1 MNLYLKTAKSTIIIC
16 CLFILQTTAFAQ
28 SNIRITIK
36 KAEITLQNAL
46 VEVERQSKL
55 SVAYNQSQLS
65 GQRQLSLN
73 IVNQP
78 LESALKTILK
88 GTGFSYK
95 LTDKYIMIVPEK
107 KETNSQASKT
117 VKGKIVDENG
127 EPLIGVNV
135 AVDGTTTGTITD
147 FDGNFSMSA
156 FANSTLKVSYIGYA
170 TQLVAVSDKEFY
182 SITMRPDNE
191 VLDEVV
197 VTALGIKRETKSL
210 TYNVQEMK
218 AADLTTVKDAS
229 FMNSLAGKIAGVTIN
244 QSASGIGGSTRVVM
258 RGLKSITNDNNAL
271 YVIDGIP
278 MSSMRSNQEKS
289 FYENADGGDSD
300 GISSINPDDIESMSV
315 LTGAAAAALYG
326 SQGANG
332 VVLIT
337 TKKGEEGKLR
347 INYSNDTQF
356 MSPLVMPE
364 FQTTYGSVEGEFASW
379 GAKKN
384 ATWEPKDFFQTG
396 FTETN
401 SIGLSAGNDCNQ
413 TYFSAASTN
422 ARGIIPNNTYNRYN
436 FTLRN
441 TTELIKDKL
450 TLDMSASYVI
460 TNDNNMMSQGQYH
473 NPLVALYLMPRGD
486 DLNKYKVY
494 ERYNSEKYYDVQYWP
509 YGNQGMAIENPYWI
523 VNRENMSNHKS
534 RYMFS
539 ANLNY
544 KVFEWMNVV
553 GRMRIDNS
561 NDTYE
566 RKISASSDQLFA
578 SEYGNYMNMK
588 SGYKNTYGDVMAQI
602 NKRWENWGITA
613 NVGASF
619 NHQMYEMTDYEGH
632 LATVPNFFSFNN
644 ISKNGANTKAEQAG
658 YTDNNQAVF
667 ATFQLGYKSWAYLD
681 LTARNDWFST
691 LANTDNEKSGF
702 FYPSVGIS
710 AVVSEI
716 VDLSK
721 VYISF
726 LKVRA
731 SYSEV
736 GNPPMRQITVPTY
749 AVKDGVVN
757 TSSRLLNPD
766 LKPERTKSVEV
777 GMNLRMFQ
785 NLLNIDFT
793 YYNSNTFNQFINYT
807 MPPSTGYSNYMLNGG
822 KVNNWGI
829 EARLG
834 VNTNLGPVKWNSN
847 LTFTMNRNKVIY
859 LLPGGATNPIT
870 GEPISITEIEPFNPQ
885 GSYKMIVKEGGTL
898 SDIYV
903 TGLKRDYQGNV
914 KVNPQTGSVE
924 TDPNTWIK
932 AGSTAPRFN
941 WGWNNSFSWKGIN
954 LSFLID
960 ARIGGVG
967 VSATQAKMDYYGTS
981 KKSAIVRED
990 GGVPVGGGRLTAEDY
1005 YKVAGSGM
1013 TGALANY
1020 VYSMT
1025 NVRLREATLGY
1036 TFPTKWFGNQIQ
1048 NLTVSLIGKNLFMFH
1063 NKAPFDPEL
1072 SASTGTYYQGFDYF
1086 MQPSVRSIGFSVKFQ
1101 Y

>member
-401 SIGLSAGNDCNQ
+401 SIGLSAGNDRNQ

-553 GRMRIDNS
+553 GRMRVDNS

-566 RKISASSDQLFA
+566 RKIAASSDQLFA

-834 VNTNLGPVKWNSN
+834 INTNLGPVKWNSN

>member
-16 CLFILQTTAFAQ
+16 CLFILQTTALAQ

-46 VEVERQSKL
+46 IEVERQSKL

-65 GQRQLSLN
+65 GKRQLSLN

-95 LTDKYIMIVPEK
+95 LTDKYIMIVPET
-107 KETNSQASKT
+107 KEMNSQTSKT

-170 TQLVAVSDKEFY
+170 TQLVTVSEKDFY

-356 MSPLVMPE
+356 MNPLVMPE
-364 FQTTYGSVEGEFASW
+364 FQTTYGSAEGEFASW

-384 ATWEPKDFFQTG
+384 ATWESKDFFQTG

-401 SIGLSAGNDCNQ
+401 SIGLSAGNDRNQ

-422 ARGIIPNNTYNRYN
+422 TRGIIPNNTYNRYN

-441 TTELIKDKL
+441 TTELVKDKL

-473 NPLVALYLMPRGD
+473 NPLVALYLMSRGD

-494 ERYNSEKYYDVQYWP
+494 ERYDSEKYYDVQYWP

-561 NDTYE
+561 NDIYE

-632 LATVPNFFSFNN
+632 LATVPNFFSFTN

-710 AVVSEI
+710 TVVSEI

-777 GMNLRMFQ
+777 GMNLKMFQ

-834 VNTNLGPVKWNSN
+834 INTNLGPVKWNSN

-981 KKSAIVRED
+981 KKTAIARD
-990 GGVPVGGGRLTAEDY
+990 NGGVPVGGGRLNAEDY

-1036 TFPTKWFGNQIQ
+1036 IFPTKWFGNQIQ

>member
-36 KAEITLQNAL
+36 KTEITLQNAL

-95 LTDKYIMIVPEK
+95 LTDKYIMVVPEK

-401 SIGLSAGNDCNQ
+401 SIGLSAGNDRNQ

-494 ERYNSEKYYDVQYWP
+494 ERYDSEKYYDVQYWP

-578 SEYGNYMNMK
+578 SE
-588 SGYKNTYGDVMAQI
+588 
-602 NKRWENWGITA
+602 
-613 NVGASF
+613 
-619 NHQMYEMTDYEGH
+619 
-632 LATVPNFFSFNN
+632 
-644 ISKNGANTKAEQAG
+644 
-658 YTDNNQAVF
+658 
-667 ATFQLGYKSWAYLD
+667 
-681 LTARNDWFST
+681 
-691 LANTDNEKSGF
+691 
-702 FYPSVGIS
+702 
-710 AVVSEI
+710 
-716 VDLSK
+716 
-721 VYISF
+721 
-726 LKVRA
+726 
-731 SYSEV
+731 
-736 GNPPMRQITVPTY
+736 
-749 AVKDGVVN
+749 
-757 TSSRLLNPD
+757 
-766 LKPERTKSVEV
+766 
-777 GMNLRMFQ
+777 
-785 NLLNIDFT
+785 
-793 YYNSNTFNQFINYT
+793 
-807 MPPSTGYSNYMLNGG
+807 
-822 KVNNWGI
+822 
-829 EARLG
+829 
-834 VNTNLGPVKWNSN
+834 
-847 LTFTMNRNKVIY
+847 
-859 LLPGGATNPIT
+859 
-870 GEPISITEIEPFNPQ
+870 
-885 GSYKMIVKEGGTL
+885 
-898 SDIYV
+898 
-903 TGLKRDYQGNV
+903 
-914 KVNPQTGSVE
+914 
-924 TDPNTWIK
+924 
-932 AGSTAPRFN
+932 
-941 WGWNNSFSWKGIN
+941 
-954 LSFLID
+954 
-960 ARIGGVG
+960 
-967 VSATQAKMDYYGTS
+967 
-981 KKSAIVRED
+981 
-990 GGVPVGGGRLTAEDY
+990 
-1005 YKVAGSGM
+1005 
-1013 TGALANY
+1013 
-1020 VYSMT
+1020 
-1025 NVRLREATLGY
+1025 
-1036 TFPTKWFGNQIQ
+1036 
-1048 NLTVSLIGKNLFMFH
+1048 
-1063 NKAPFDPEL
+1063 
-1072 SASTGTYYQGFDYF
+1072 
-1086 MQPSVRSIGFSVKFQ
+1086 
-1101 Y
+1101 

>member
-1 MNLYLKTAKSTIIIC
+1 MNLYLKTAKCTIIIC
-16 CLFILQTTAFAQ
+16 CLFLLQTAVFAQ

-36 KAEITLQNAL
+36 KTEITLQNAL
-46 VEVERQSKL
+46 IEVEKQSKL

-65 GQRQLSLN
+65 NKRQLSLD

-107 KETNSQASKT
+107 KETNSQTAKV

-135 AVDGTTTGTITD
+135 AIDGTTTGTITD

-170 TQLVAVSDKEFY
+170 TQLIAIANKDFY

-278 MSSMRSNQEKS
+278 MASMRSNQDKS

-326 SQGANG
+326 SSGANG

-347 INYSNDTQF
+347 VSYSNDTQF
-356 MSPLVMPE
+356 MTPFVMPE
-364 FQTTYGSVEGEFASW
+364 FQNTYGSAEGEFSSW
-379 GAKKN
+379 GAAK
-384 ATWEPKDFFQTG
+384 ATSWEPKDFFQTG

-401 SIGLSAGNDCNQ
+401 SLALSAGNNRNQ

-441 TTELIKDKL
+441 TTELIEDKL
-450 TLDMSASYVI
+450 TLDMSASYII

-473 NPLVALYLMPRGD
+473 NPLVPLYLFPRGD
-486 DLNKYKVY
+486 DMNKYKVY

-509 YGNQGMAIENPYWI
+509 YGNQGMAMQNPYWI
-523 VNRENMSNHKS
+523 VNRENMGNHKS

-544 KVFEWMNVV
+544 KVLDWLNIV
-553 GRMRIDNS
+553 GRMRVDNS
-561 NDTYE
+561 FDTYE

-578 SEYGNYMNMK
+578 SEYGNYLNMK
-588 SGYKNTYGDVMAQI
+588 TSYKNTYGDNLAQI
-602 NKRWENWGITA
+602 NKRGKKWNITA
-613 NVGASF
+613 NVGGSF
-619 NHQMYEMTDYEGH
+619 NHMIQELTGYEGH
-632 LATVPNFFSFNN
+632 LSSVPNLFTFGN
-644 ISKNGANTKAEQAG
+644 IIQSSSNTKATQNG
-658 YTDNNQAVF
+658 YIDDNQAVF
-667 ATFQLGYKSWAYLD
+667 ATFQLGYNSMAYLD
-681 LTARNDWFST
+681 ITGRNDWYSS
-691 LANTDNEKSGF
+691 LANTKSEKTGF
-702 FYPSVGIS
+702 FYPSIGLS

-716 VDLSK
+716 FDLSK
-721 VYISF
+721 ARISF
-726 LKVRA
+726 LKMRV

-736 GNPPMRQITVPTY
+736 GNPPMRHITMPTY
-749 AVKDGVVN
+749 SIEGGKVS
-757 TSSRLLNPD
+757 TSARLLNPD
-766 LKPERTKSVEV
+766 LKPERTKSFEV
-777 GMNLRMFQ
+777 GMNMRMFG
-785 NLLNIDFT
+785 NLLNFDLT
-793 YYNSNTFNQFINYT
+793 YYNSNTFNQFFNYT
-807 MPPSTGYSNYMLNGG
+807 MPPSSGYSYYTLNGG

-834 VNTNLGPVKWNSN
+834 INADLGPVKWNSN
-847 LTFTMNRNKVIY
+847 LTFTMNRNTVDY
-859 LLPGGATNPIT
+859 LLPDGATNPLT
-870 GEPISITEIEPFNPQ
+870 GEPIYITEIEPFNPQ

-898 SDIYV
+898 GDIYV
-903 TGLKRDYQGNV
+903 TGLKTDHKGNI
-914 KVNPQTGSVE
+914 KVNATTGAIE
-924 TDPNTWIK
+924 ADPNTWMK

-941 WGWNNSFSWKGIN
+941 WGWNNSFSWKG
-954 LSFLID
+954 LYLGFLID

-981 KKSAIVRED
+981 KASAIARD
-990 GGVPVGGGRLTAEDY
+990 NGGVNINNGRLLAQDY
-1005 YKVAGSGM
+1005 YNVVGNGM
-1013 TGALANY
+1013 TGVLANY

-1036 TFPTKWFGNQIQ
+1036 TLPTKWFNNQIQ

>member
-16 CLFILQTTAFAQ
+16 YLFILQTAVFAQ

-36 KAEITLQNAL
+36 NAEITLQNAL
-46 VEVERQSKL
+46 IEVEKQSKL

-65 GQRQLSLN
+65 DKRQLSLN

-78 LESALKTILK
+78 LEAVLKTILK
-88 GTGFSYK
+88 GTGFFYK

-107 KETNSQASKT
+107 KETKSQATKT
-117 VKGKIVDENG
+117 IKGKIVDEKG

-135 AVDGTTTGTITD
+135 AVDGTNTGTITD
-147 FDGNFSMSA
+147 LDGNFSMSA
-156 FANSTLKVSYIGYA
+156 LANSTLKVSYIGYA
-170 TQLVAVSDKEFY
+170 TQLIAVSEKEFY

-197 VTALGIKRETKSL
+197 VTALGIKREVKSL

-218 AADLTTVKDAS
+218 AADLTAVKDAS

-278 MSSMRSNQEKS
+278 MASMRSNQEKS

-379 GAKKN
+379 GAKKD

-401 SIGLSAGNDCNQ
+401 SLGLSAGNDRNQ

-509 YGNQGMAIENPYWI
+509 YGNQGFAIENPYWI

-544 KVFEWMNVV
+544 KIFDWMNVV
-553 GRMRIDNS
+553 GRMRVDNS
-561 NDTYE
+561 NDVYE
-566 RKISASSDQLFA
+566 RKIAASSDQLFA

-588 SGYKNTYGDVMAQI
+588 SGYKNTYGDAMAQI

-613 NVGASF
+613 NLGASF
-619 NHQMYEMTDYEGH
+619 NHQTYEMTNYEGH

-644 ISKNGANTKAEQAG
+644 ISKNGANTKAEQGG
-658 YTDNNQAVF
+658 YIDNKQTDI
-667 ATFQLGYKSWAYLD
+667 LKMKIKS
-681 LTARNDWFST
+681 
-691 LANTDNEKSGF
+691 K
-702 FYPSVGIS
+702 
-710 AVVSEI
+710 
-716 VDLSK
+716 
-721 VYISF
+721 
-726 LKVRA
+726 
-731 SYSEV
+731 
-736 GNPPMRQITVPTY
+736 
-749 AVKDGVVN
+749 
-757 TSSRLLNPD
+757 
-766 LKPERTKSVEV
+766 
-777 GMNLRMFQ
+777 
-785 NLLNIDFT
+785 
-793 YYNSNTFNQFINYT
+793 
-807 MPPSTGYSNYMLNGG
+807 
-822 KVNNWGI
+822 
-829 EARLG
+829 
-834 VNTNLGPVKWNSN
+834 
-847 LTFTMNRNKVIY
+847 
-859 LLPGGATNPIT
+859 
-870 GEPISITEIEPFNPQ
+870 
-885 GSYKMIVKEGGTL
+885 
-898 SDIYV
+898 
-903 TGLKRDYQGNV
+903 
-914 KVNPQTGSVE
+914 
-924 TDPNTWIK
+924 
-932 AGSTAPRFN
+932 
-941 WGWNNSFSWKGIN
+941 
-954 LSFLID
+954 
-960 ARIGGVG
+960 
-967 VSATQAKMDYYGTS
+967 
-981 KKSAIVRED
+981 
-990 GGVPVGGGRLTAEDY
+990 
-1005 YKVAGSGM
+1005 
-1013 TGALANY
+1013 
-1020 VYSMT
+1020 
-1025 NVRLREATLGY
+1025 
-1036 TFPTKWFGNQIQ
+1036 
-1048 NLTVSLIGKNLFMFH
+1048 
-1063 NKAPFDPEL
+1063 
-1072 SASTGTYYQGFDYF
+1072 
-1086 MQPSVRSIGFSVKFQ
+1086 
-1101 Y
+1101 

>member
-16 CLFILQTTAFAQ
+16 CLFILQTTALAQ

-46 VEVERQSKL
+46 IEVERQSKL

-65 GQRQLSLN
+65 GKRQLSLN

-95 LTDKYIMIVPEK
+95 LTDKYIMIVPET
-107 KETNSQASKT
+107 KEMNSQTSKT

-170 TQLVAVSDKEFY
+170 TQLVTVSEKDFY

-356 MSPLVMPE
+356 MNPLVMPE
-364 FQTTYGSVEGEFASW
+364 FQTTYGSAEGEFASW

-401 SIGLSAGNDCNQ
+401 SIGLSAGNDRNQ

-441 TTELIKDKL
+441 TTELVKDKL

-473 NPLVALYLMPRGD
+473 NPLVALYLMSRGD

-494 ERYNSEKYYDVQYWP
+494 ERYDSEKYYDVQYWP

-561 NDTYE
+561 NDIYE

-632 LATVPNFFSFNN
+632 LATVPNFFSFTN

-710 AVVSEI
+710 TVVSEI

-777 GMNLRMFQ
+777 GMNLKMFQ

-834 VNTNLGPVKWNSN
+834 INTNLGPVKWNSN

-981 KKSAIVRED
+981 KKTAIARD
-990 GGVPVGGGRLTAEDY
+990 NGGVPVGGGRLNAEDY

>member
-16 CLFILQTTAFAQ
+16 CLFILQTTALAQ

-46 VEVERQSKL
+46 IEVERQSKL

-65 GQRQLSLN
+65 GKRQLSLN

-78 LESALKTILK
+78 LESALKTILE

-95 LTDKYIMIVPEK
+95 LTDKYIMIVPET
-107 KETNSQASKT
+107 KEMNSQTSKT

-170 TQLVAVSDKEFY
+170 TQLVTVSEKDFY

-315 LTGAAAAALYG
+315 LTGAAAAALYV
-326 SQGANG
+326 SQFANG
-332 VVLIT
+332 VVFIK

-356 MSPLVMPE
+356 MNPLVMPE
-364 FQTTYGSVEGEFASW
+364 FQTTYGSAEGEFASW

-401 SIGLSAGNDCNQ
+401 SIGLSAGNDRNQ

-441 TTELIKDKL
+441 TTELVKDKL

-460 TNDNNMMSQGQYH
+460 MNDNNMMSQGQYH
-473 NPLVALYLMPRGD
+473 NPLVALYLMSRGD

-494 ERYNSEKYYDVQYWP
+494 ERYDSEKYYDVQYWP

-561 NDTYE
+561 NDIYE

-632 LATVPNFFSFNN
+632 LATVPNFFSFTN

-710 AVVSEI
+710 TVVSEI

-777 GMNLRMFQ
+777 GMNLKMFQ

-834 VNTNLGPVKWNSN
+834 INTNLGPVKWNSN

-981 KKSAIVRED
+981 KKTAIARD
-990 GGVPVGGGRLTAEDY
+990 NGGVPVGGGRLNAEDY

>member
-107 KETNSQASKT
+107 KEMNSQASKT

-379 GAKKN
+379 GTKKN

-401 SIGLSAGNDCNQ
+401 SIGLSAGNDRNQ

-553 GRMRIDNS
+553 GRMRVDNS

-566 RKISASSDQLFA
+566 RKIAASSDQLFA

-588 SGYKNTYGDVMAQI
+588 SGYKNTYGDAMVQI

-613 NVGASF
+613 NLGGSF
-619 NHQMYEMTDYEGH
+619 NHQTYEMTNYEGH

-658 YTDNNQAVF
+658 YIDNNQAVF

-736 GNPPMRQITVPTY
+736 GNPPMRQITMPTY
-749 AVKDGVVN
+749 TVKDGVIN

-834 VNTNLGPVKWNSN
+834 INTNLGPVKWNSN
-847 LTFTMNRNKVIY
+847 LTFTMNRNKVVY

-870 GEPISITEIEPFNPQ
+870 GELISITEIEPFNPQ

-1036 TFPTKWFGNQIQ
+1036 TFPMKWFGNQIQ

>member
-16 CLFILQTTAFAQ
+16 CLFILQTTALAQ

-46 VEVERQSKL
+46 IEVERQSKL

-65 GQRQLSLN
+65 GKRQLSLN

-95 LTDKYIMIVPEK
+95 LTDKYIMIVPET
-107 KETNSQASKT
+107 KEMNSQTSKT

-170 TQLVAVSDKEFY
+170 TQLVTVSEKDFY

-356 MSPLVMPE
+356 MNPLVMPE
-364 FQTTYGSVEGEFASW
+364 FQTTYGSAEGEFASW

-384 ATWEPKDFFQTG
+384 ATWESKDFFQTG

-401 SIGLSAGNDCNQ
+401 SIGLSAGNDRNQ

-441 TTELIKDKL
+441 TTELVKDKL

-473 NPLVALYLMPRGD
+473 NPLVALYLMSRGD

-494 ERYNSEKYYDVQYWP
+494 ERYDSEKYYDVQYWP

-561 NDTYE
+561 NDIYE

-632 LATVPNFFSFNN
+632 LATVPNFFSFTN

-710 AVVSEI
+710 TVVSEI

-777 GMNLRMFQ
+777 GMNLKMFQ

-834 VNTNLGPVKWNSN
+834 INTNLGPVKWNSN

-981 KKSAIVRED
+981 KKTAIARD
-990 GGVPVGGGRLTAEDY
+990 NGGVPVGGGRLNAEDY

-1013 TGALANY
+1013 TGVLANY

-1036 TFPTKWFGNQIQ
+1036 IFPTKWFGNQIQ

>member
-16 CLFILQTTAFAQ
+16 YLFILQTAVFAQ

-36 KAEITLQNAL
+36 NAEITLQNAL
-46 VEVERQSKL
+46 IEVEKQSKL

-65 GQRQLSLN
+65 DKRQLSLN

-78 LESALKTILK
+78 LEAALKTILK

-107 KETNSQASKT
+107 KETKSQATKT
-117 VKGKIVDENG
+117 IKGKIVDEKG

-135 AVDGTTTGTITD
+135 AVDGTNTGTITD
-147 FDGNFSMSA
+147 LDGNFSMLA
-156 FANSTLKVSYIGYA
+156 LANSTLKVSYIGYA
-170 TQLVAVSDKEFY
+170 TQLIAVSEKEFY

-197 VTALGIKRETKSL
+197 VTALGIKREVKSL

-218 AADLTTVKDAS
+218 AADLTAVKDAS

-278 MSSMRSNQEKS
+278 MASMRSNQEKS

-379 GAKKN
+379 GAKKD

-401 SIGLSAGNDCNQ
+401 SLGLSAGNDRNQ

-509 YGNQGMAIENPYWI
+509 YGNQGFAIENPYWI

-544 KVFEWMNVV
+544 KIFDWMNVV
-553 GRMRIDNS
+553 GRMRVDNS
-561 NDTYE
+561 NDVYE
-566 RKISASSDQLFA
+566 RKIAASSDQLFA

-588 SGYKNTYGDVMAQI
+588 SGYKNTYGDAMAQI

-613 NVGASF
+613 NLGASF
-619 NHQMYEMTDYEGH
+619 NHQTYEMTNYEGH

-644 ISKNGANTKAEQAG
+644 IS
-658 YTDNNQAVF
+658 
-667 ATFQLGYKSWAYLD
+667 
-681 LTARNDWFST
+681 
-691 LANTDNEKSGF
+691 
-702 FYPSVGIS
+702 
-710 AVVSEI
+710 
-716 VDLSK
+716 
-721 VYISF
+721 
-726 LKVRA
+726 
-731 SYSEV
+731 
-736 GNPPMRQITVPTY
+736 
-749 AVKDGVVN
+749 
-757 TSSRLLNPD
+757 LN
-766 LKPERTKSVEV
+766 
-777 GMNLRMFQ
+777 
-785 NLLNIDFT
+785 
-793 YYNSNTFNQFINYT
+793 
-807 MPPSTGYSNYMLNGG
+807 
-822 KVNNWGI
+822 
-829 EARLG
+829 
-834 VNTNLGPVKWNSN
+834 
-847 LTFTMNRNKVIY
+847 
-859 LLPGGATNPIT
+859 
-870 GEPISITEIEPFNPQ
+870 
-885 GSYKMIVKEGGTL
+885 
-898 SDIYV
+898 
-903 TGLKRDYQGNV
+903 
-914 KVNPQTGSVE
+914 
-924 TDPNTWIK
+924 
-932 AGSTAPRFN
+932 
-941 WGWNNSFSWKGIN
+941 
-954 LSFLID
+954 
-960 ARIGGVG
+960 
-967 VSATQAKMDYYGTS
+967 SAT
-981 KKSAIVRED
+981 
-990 GGVPVGGGRLTAEDY
+990 L
-1005 YKVAGSGM
+1005 
-1013 TGALANY
+1013 
-1020 VYSMT
+1020 
-1025 NVRLREATLGY
+1025 
-1036 TFPTKWFGNQIQ
+1036 
-1048 NLTVSLIGKNLFMFH
+1048 
-1063 NKAPFDPEL
+1063 
-1072 SASTGTYYQGFDYF
+1072 
-1086 MQPSVRSIGFSVKFQ
+1086 
-1101 Y
+1101 

>member
-36 KAEITLQNAL
+36 KTEITLQNAL

-95 LTDKYIMIVPEK
+95 LTDKYIMVVPEK

-401 SIGLSAGNDCNQ
+401 SIGLSAGNDRNQ

-494 ERYNSEKYYDVQYWP
+494 ERYDSEKYYDVQYWP

-834 VNTNLGPVKWNSN
+834 INTNLGPVKWNSN

-1048 NLTVSLIGKNLFMFH
+1048 NLTVSLIGKNLFMFY

>member
-1 MNLYLKTAKSTIIIC
+1 MNLYLKTAKCTIIIC
-16 CLFILQTTAFAQ
+16 CLFILQTTVFAQ

-36 KAEITLQNAL
+36 NAEITLQRAL
-46 VEVERQSKL
+46 NEVEKQSKL

-65 GQRQLSLN
+65 DKRQLSLN
-73 IVNQP
+73 IENQP
-78 LESALKTILK
+78 LEVALNTILK

-107 KETNSQASKT
+107 KDTNPLPAKT
-117 VKGKIVDENG
+117 VKGKIVDEKG

-135 AVDGTTTGTITD
+135 VVDGTNIGTITD
-147 FDGNFSMSA
+147 LDGNFSMSA
-156 FANSTLKVSYIGYA
+156 LPNSTLKVSYIGYA
-170 TQLVAVSDKEFY
+170 TQLIAASGKDFY
-182 SITMRPDNE
+182 TVTMRPDNE

-278 MSSMRSNQEKS
+278 MASMRSNQEKS

-332 VVLIT
+332 VVLVT

-364 FQTTYGSVEGEFASW
+364 FQTTYGSAEGEFASW
-379 GAKKN
+379 GGKKD

-401 SIGLSAGNDCNQ
+401 SLGLSAGNDRNQ

-494 ERYNSEKYYDVQYWP
+494 ERYSSEKYYDVQFWP
-509 YGNQGMAIENPYWI
+509 YGNQGFAIENPYWI

-539 ANLNY
+539 TNLNY
-544 KVFEWMNVV
+544 KIFDWMSVV
-553 GRMRIDNS
+553 GRMRVDNS
-561 NDTYE
+561 NDLYE

-588 SGYKNTYGDVMAQI
+588 SGYKNTYGDAMAQI

-619 NHQMYEMTDYEGH
+619 NHQTYEMTNYEGH

-644 ISKNGANTKAEQAG
+644 ISKNGANTKAEQGG
-658 YTDNNQAVF
+658 YIDNNQAVF
-667 ATFQLGYKSWAYLD
+667 ATLQLGYKSWAYLD

-702 FYPSVGIS
+702 FYPSVGVS

-721 VYISF
+721 AYISF

-736 GNPPMRQITVPTY
+736 GNPPMRQITMPTY
-749 AVKDGVVN
+749 TVKDGVIN

-793 YYNSNTFNQFINYT
+793 YYNSNTYNQFINYT

-834 VNTNLGPVKWNSN
+834 INANLGPVKWNSN
-847 LTFTMNRNKVIY
+847 LTFTMNRNKVVY

-903 TGLKRDYQGNV
+903 TGLKVDYLGNI
-914 KVNPQTGSVE
+914 KVDANTGAIE
-924 TDPNTWIK
+924 ADPNTWIK
-932 AGSTAPRFN
+932 AGSAAPRFN
-941 WGWNNSFSWKGIN
+941 WGWNNSFNWKGIN

-981 KKSAIVRED
+981 KTSAIVRD
-990 GGVPVGGGRLTAEDY
+990 NGGVNINSGRVTAKDY
-1005 YKVAGSGM
+1005 YNVLGNGS
-1013 TGALANY
+1013 TGVLANY

>member
-1 MNLYLKTAKSTIIIC
+1 MRISLTL
-16 CLFILQTTAFAQ
+16 LFAVILQLSAENGYAQ
-28 SNIRITIK
+28 RIRAAISMNNVSVEQVLNKIEENSDYVFLYNNKAIQKDRMVSVHNTSGKILEILDEIFQGTNISYSIVDKQIILATK
-36 KAEITLQNAL
+36 
-46 VEVERQSKL
+46 
-55 SVAYNQSQLS
+55 SVSA
-65 GQRQLSLN
+65 
-73 IVNQP
+73 IVKDDNTVQV
-78 LESALKTILK
+78 K
-88 GTGFSYK
+88 GT
-95 LTDKYIMIVPEK
+95 
-107 KETNSQASKT
+107 
-117 VKGKIVDENG
+117 VKDANG

-135 AVDGTTTGTITD
+135 KVKGATVGTITD
-147 FDGNFSMSA
+147 FDGNFSLQTKKGDVLEISYVGYTVQ
-156 FANSTLKVSYIGYA
+156 NVKVTGNEVLNIIL
-170 TQLVAVSDKEFY
+170 QE
-182 SITMRPDNE
+182 DNA

-278 MSSMRSNQEKS
+278 MASMRSNQDKS

-326 SQGANG
+326 SSGANG

-347 INYSNDTQF
+347 VSYSNDTQF
-356 MSPLVMPE
+356 MTPFVMPE
-364 FQTTYGSVEGEFASW
+364 FQNTYGSAEKEFSSW
-379 GAKKN
+379 GAAK
-384 ATWEPKDFFQTG
+384 ATSWEPKDFFQTG

-401 SIGLSAGNDCNQ
+401 SLALSVGNNRNQ

-441 TTELIKDKL
+441 TTELIEDKL
-450 TLDMSASYVI
+450 TFDMSASYII

-473 NPLVALYLMPRGD
+473 NPLVPLYLFPRGD
-486 DLNKYKVY
+486 DMNKYKVY

-509 YGNQGMAIENPYWI
+509 YGNQGMAMQNPYWI
-523 VNRENMSNHKS
+523 VNRENMGNHKS

-544 KVFEWMNVV
+544 KVLDWLNIV
-553 GRMRIDNS
+553 GRMRVDNS
-561 NDTYE
+561 FDTYE

-578 SEYGNYMNMK
+578 SEYGNYLNMK
-588 SGYKNTYGDVMAQI
+588 TSYKNTYGDIMAQI
-602 NKRWENWGITA
+602 NKCWEKWNITA
-613 NVGASF
+613 NVGGSF
-619 NHQMYEMTDYEGH
+619 NHMIQELTGYEGH
-632 LATVPNFFSFNN
+632 LSSVPNLFTFGN
-644 ISKNGANTKAEQAG
+644 IIQSGSNTKATQNG
-658 YTDNNQAVF
+658 YIDDNQAVF
-667 ATFQLGYKSWAYLD
+667 ATFQLGYNSMAYLD
-681 LTARNDWFST
+681 ITGRNDWYSS
-691 LANTDNEKSGF
+691 LANTKSEKTGF
-702 FYPSVGIS
+702 FYPSIGLS

-716 VDLSK
+716 FDLSK
-721 VYISF
+721 ARISF
-726 LKVRA
+726 LKMRV

-736 GNPPMRQITVPTY
+736 GNPPMRHITMPTY
-749 AVKDGVVN
+749 SIEGGKVS
-757 TSSRLLNPD
+757 TSARLLNPD
-766 LKPERTKSVEV
+766 LKPERTKSFEV
-777 GMNLRMFQ
+777 GMNMRMFG
-785 NLLNIDFT
+785 NLLNFDLT
-793 YYNSNTFNQFINYT
+793 YYNSNTFNQFFNYT
-807 MPPSTGYSNYMLNGG
+807 MPPSSGYSYYTLNGG

-834 VNTNLGPVKWNSN
+834 INADLGPVKWNSN
-847 LTFTMNRNKVIY
+847 LTFTMNRNTVDY
-859 LLPGGATNPIT
+859 LLPDGATNPLT
-870 GEPISITEIEPFNPQ
+870 GEPIYITEIEPFNPQ

-903 TGLKRDYQGNV
+903 TGLKTDHKGNI
-914 KVNPQTGSVE
+914 KVNATTGAIE
-924 TDPNTWIK
+924 ADPNTWMK

-941 WGWNNSFSWKGIN
+941 WGWNNSFSWKG
-954 LSFLID
+954 LHLGFLID

-981 KKSAIVRED
+981 KASAIARD
-990 GGVPVGGGRLTAEDY
+990 NGGVNINNGRLLAQDY
-1005 YKVAGSGM
+1005 YNVVGNGM
-1013 TGALANY
+1013 TGVLANY

-1036 TFPTKWFGNQIQ
+1036 TFPTKWFNNQIQ

>member
-401 SIGLSAGNDCNQ
+401 SIGLSAGNDRNQ

-716 VDLSK
+716 IDLSK

-834 VNTNLGPVKWNSN
+834 INTNLGPVKWNSN

>member
-1 MNLYLKTAKSTIIIC
+1 M
-16 CLFILQTTAFAQ
+16 
-28 SNIRITIK
+28 
-36 KAEITLQNAL
+36 
-46 VEVERQSKL
+46 V
-55 SVAYNQSQLS
+55 
-65 GQRQLSLN
+65 
-73 IVNQP
+73 
-78 LESALKTILK
+78 
-88 GTGFSYK
+88 
-95 LTDKYIMIVPEK
+95 VPEK

-401 SIGLSAGNDCNQ
+401 SIGLSAGNDRNQ

-494 ERYNSEKYYDVQYWP
+494 ERYDSEKYYDVQYWP

-834 VNTNLGPVKWNSN
+834 INTNLGPVKWNSN

-1048 NLTVSLIGKNLFMFH
+1048 NLTVSLIGKICLCFITKH
-1063 NKAPFDPEL
+1063 L
-1072 SASTGTYYQGFDYF
+1072 SIRNCQLLQEHIIRDLIILCSPVSAVLVLVLSFNTN
-1086 MQPSVRSIGFSVKFQ
+1086 
-1101 Y
+1101 

>member
-401 SIGLSAGNDCNQ
+401 SIGLSAGNDRNQ

-834 VNTNLGPVKWNSN
+834 INTNLGPVKWNSN

>member
-16 CLFILQTTAFAQ
+16 CLFILQTATFAQ

-36 KAEITLQNAL
+36 NAEITLQNAL
-46 VEVERQSKL
+46 IEVEKQSKL

-65 GQRQLSLN
+65 DNRQLSLN

-78 LESALKTILK
+78 LEIALKTILK

-95 LTDKYIMIVPEK
+95 LTDKYIMIIPEK
-107 KETNSQASKT
+107 KGSGSQTTKP
-117 VKGKIVDENG
+117 VKGKIVDEKG

-147 FDGNFSMSA
+147 LDGNFSMSVLSG
-156 FANSTLKVSYIGYA
+156 STLKVSYIGYA
-170 TQLVAVSDKEFY
+170 TQLVAVSGKDFLN
-182 SITMRPDNE
+182 ITMHPDNE

-218 AADLTTVKDAS
+218 AADLTTIKDAS

-278 MSSMRSNQEKS
+278 MASMRSNQEKS

-356 MSPLVMPE
+356 TSPLVMPE
-364 FQTTYGSVEGEFASW
+364 FQTTYGSLEGEFASW
-379 GAKKN
+379 GNKKD
-384 ATWEPKDFFQTG
+384 ATWEVKDFFQTG

-401 SIGLSAGNDCNQ
+401 SLGLSAGNDRNQ

-494 ERYNSEKYYDVQYWP
+494 ERYDSEKYYDVQYWP
-509 YGNQGMAIENPYWI
+509 YGNQGFAIENPYWI

-544 KVFEWMNVV
+544 KVFDWMSVV

-561 NDTYE
+561 NELYE
-566 RKISASSDQLFA
+566 RRISASSDQLFA

-588 SGYKNTYGDVMAQI
+588 SGYKNTYGDAMAQI

-619 NHQMYEMTDYEGH
+619 NHQTYEMTNYEGH
-632 LATVPNFFSFNN
+632 LATVPNFFSFN
-644 ISKNGANTKAEQAG
+644 K
-658 YTDNNQAVF
+658 
-667 ATFQLGYKSWAYLD
+667 
-681 LTARNDWFST
+681 
-691 LANTDNEKSGF
+691 
-702 FYPSVGIS
+702 
-710 AVVSEI
+710 
-716 VDLSK
+716 
-721 VYISF
+721 
-726 LKVRA
+726 
-731 SYSEV
+731 
-736 GNPPMRQITVPTY
+736 
-749 AVKDGVVN
+749 
-757 TSSRLLNPD
+757 
-766 LKPERTKSVEV
+766 
-777 GMNLRMFQ
+777 
-785 NLLNIDFT
+785 
-793 YYNSNTFNQFINYT
+793 
-807 MPPSTGYSNYMLNGG
+807 
-822 KVNNWGI
+822 
-829 EARLG
+829 
-834 VNTNLGPVKWNSN
+834 
-847 LTFTMNRNKVIY
+847 
-859 LLPGGATNPIT
+859 
-870 GEPISITEIEPFNPQ
+870 
-885 GSYKMIVKEGGTL
+885 
-898 SDIYV
+898 
-903 TGLKRDYQGNV
+903 
-914 KVNPQTGSVE
+914 
-924 TDPNTWIK
+924 
-932 AGSTAPRFN
+932 
-941 WGWNNSFSWKGIN
+941 
-954 LSFLID
+954 
-960 ARIGGVG
+960 
-967 VSATQAKMDYYGTS
+967 
-981 KKSAIVRED
+981 
-990 GGVPVGGGRLTAEDY
+990 
-1005 YKVAGSGM
+1005 
-1013 TGALANY
+1013 
-1020 VYSMT
+1020 
-1025 NVRLREATLGY
+1025 
-1036 TFPTKWFGNQIQ
+1036 
-1048 NLTVSLIGKNLFMFH
+1048 
-1063 NKAPFDPEL
+1063 
-1072 SASTGTYYQGFDYF
+1072 
-1086 MQPSVRSIGFSVKFQ
+1086 
-1101 Y
+1101 

>member
-271 YVIDGIP
+271 YVSDGIP
-278 MSSMRSNQEKS
+278 MSSMRTSQDKS

-300 GISSINPDDIESMSV
+300 GISSLNPDDIESMSV

-326 SQGANG
+326 SSGANG

-347 INYSNDTQF
+347 VSYSNDTQF
-356 MSPLVMPE
+356 MSPFVMPE
-364 FQTTYGSVEGEFASW
+364 FQNTYGSAEGEFASW
-379 GAKKN
+379 GAAK
-384 ATWEPKDFFQTG
+384 ATSWEPKDFFQTG

-401 SIGLSAGNDCNQ
+401 SLGLSAGNNRNQ

-441 TTELIKDKL
+441 TTELIEDKL
-450 TLDMSASYVI
+450 TLDMSASYII

-473 NPLVALYLMPRGD
+473 NPLVPLYLFPRGD
-486 DLNKYKVY
+486 DMNKYKVY
-494 ERYNSEKYYDVQYWP
+494 ERYSSEKYYDVQYWP
-509 YGNQGMAIENPYWI
+509 YGNQGMAMQNPYWI
-523 VNRENMSNHKS
+523 VNRENMGNHKS

-544 KVFEWMNVV
+544 KVLDWLNIV
-553 GRMRIDNS
+553 GRMRVDNS
-561 NDTYE
+561 FDTYE

-578 SEYGNYMNMK
+578 SEYGNYLNMK
-588 SGYKNTYGDVMAQI
+588 TSYKNTYGDIMAQI
-602 NKRWENWGITA
+602 NKRWEKWNITA
-613 NVGASF
+613 NVGGSF
-619 NHQMYEMTDYEGH
+619 NHMIQELTGYEGH
-632 LATVPNFFSFNN
+632 LSSVPNLFTFGN
-644 ISKNGANTKAEQAG
+644 IIQSGANTKATQNG
-658 YTDNNQAVF
+658 YIDDNQAIF
-667 ATFQLGYKSWAYLD
+667 ATFQLGYNSMAYLD
-681 LTARNDWFST
+681 F
-691 LANTDNEKSGF
+691 
-702 FYPSVGIS
+702 
-710 AVVSEI
+710 
-716 VDLSK
+716 
-721 VYISF
+721 
-726 LKVRA
+726 
-731 SYSEV
+731 
-736 GNPPMRQITVPTY
+736 
-749 AVKDGVVN
+749 
-757 TSSRLLNPD
+757 
-766 LKPERTKSVEV
+766 
-777 GMNLRMFQ
+777 
-785 NLLNIDFT
+785 
-793 YYNSNTFNQFINYT
+793 
-807 MPPSTGYSNYMLNGG
+807 
-822 KVNNWGI
+822 
-829 EARLG
+829 
-834 VNTNLGPVKWNSN
+834 
-847 LTFTMNRNKVIY
+847 
-859 LLPGGATNPIT
+859 
-870 GEPISITEIEPFNPQ
+870 
-885 GSYKMIVKEGGTL
+885 
-898 SDIYV
+898 
-903 TGLKRDYQGNV
+903 
-914 KVNPQTGSVE
+914 TGSK
-924 TDPNTWIK
+924 DW
-932 AGSTAPRFN
+932 
-941 WGWNNSFSWKGIN
+941 
-954 LSFLID
+954 
-960 ARIGGVG
+960 
-967 VSATQAKMDYYGTS
+967 
-981 KKSAIVRED
+981 
-990 GGVPVGGGRLTAEDY
+990 
-1005 YKVAGSGM
+1005 
-1013 TGALANY
+1013 
-1020 VYSMT
+1020 
-1025 NVRLREATLGY
+1025 
-1036 TFPTKWFGNQIQ
+1036 
-1048 NLTVSLIGKNLFMFH
+1048 
-1063 NKAPFDPEL
+1063 
-1072 SASTGTYYQGFDYF
+1072 
-1086 MQPSVRSIGFSVKFQ
+1086 
-1101 Y
+1101 

>member
-36 KAEITLQNAL
+36 NAEITLQKAL
-46 VEVERQSKL
+46 SEVERQSKL

-65 GQRQLSLN
+65 DKRQLSLN

-78 LESALKTILK
+78 LETALKTILK

-107 KETNSQASKT
+107 KGTNSQTTKT
-117 VKGKIVDENG
+117 VKGKIVDEKG

-135 AVDGTTTGTITD
+135 AVEGTNTGTITD
-147 FDGNFSMSA
+147 LDGNFSMSA
-156 FANSTLKVSYIGYA
+156 LSNSTLKVSYIGYA
-170 TQLVAVSDKEFY
+170 TQLIPVSGKDFY

-197 VTALGIKRETKSL
+197 VTALGIKREVKSL

-278 MSSMRSNQEKS
+278 MASMRSNQEKS

-364 FQTTYGSVEGEFASW
+364 FQTTYGSLEGEFASW
-379 GAKKN
+379 GAKKD

-401 SIGLSAGNDCNQ
+401 SLGLSAGNDRNQ
-413 TYFSAASTN
+413 TYFSVASTN

-509 YGNQGMAIENPYWI
+509 YGNQGFAIENPYWI

-544 KVFEWMNVV
+544 KVFDWMNVV
-553 GRMRIDNS
+553 GRMRVDNS
-561 NDTYE
+561 NDIYE
-566 RKISASSDQLFA
+566 RKIAASSDQLFA

-613 NVGASF
+613 NLGASF
-619 NHQMYEMTDYEGH
+619 NHQTYEMTNYEGH

-658 YTDNNQAVF
+658 YIDNNQAVF

-702 FYPSVGIS
+702 FYPSVGVS
-710 AVVSEI
+710 AVVSEMF
-716 VDLSK
+716 DLSK
-721 VYISF
+721 AYISF
-726 LKVRA
+726 L
-731 SYSEV
+731 
-736 GNPPMRQITVPTY
+736 
-749 AVKDGVVN
+749 
-757 TSSRLLNPD
+757 
-766 LKPERTKSVEV
+766 
-777 GMNLRMFQ
+777 
-785 NLLNIDFT
+785 
-793 YYNSNTFNQFINYT
+793 
-807 MPPSTGYSNYMLNGG
+807 
-822 KVNNWGI
+822 
-829 EARLG
+829 
-834 VNTNLGPVKWNSN
+834 
-847 LTFTMNRNKVIY
+847 
-859 LLPGGATNPIT
+859 
-870 GEPISITEIEPFNPQ
+870 
-885 GSYKMIVKEGGTL
+885 
-898 SDIYV
+898 
-903 TGLKRDYQGNV
+903 
-914 KVNPQTGSVE
+914 
-924 TDPNTWIK
+924 
-932 AGSTAPRFN
+932 
-941 WGWNNSFSWKGIN
+941 
-954 LSFLID
+954 
-960 ARIGGVG
+960 
-967 VSATQAKMDYYGTS
+967 
-981 KKSAIVRED
+981 
-990 GGVPVGGGRLTAEDY
+990 
-1005 YKVAGSGM
+1005 
-1013 TGALANY
+1013 
-1020 VYSMT
+1020 
-1025 NVRLREATLGY
+1025 
-1036 TFPTKWFGNQIQ
+1036 
-1048 NLTVSLIGKNLFMFH
+1048 
-1063 NKAPFDPEL
+1063 
-1072 SASTGTYYQGFDYF
+1072 
-1086 MQPSVRSIGFSVKFQ
+1086 
-1101 Y
+1101 

>member
-1 MNLYLKTAKSTIIIC
+1 MQIHH
-16 CLFILQTTAFAQ
+16 
-28 SNIRITIK
+28 ITIK
-36 KAEITLQNAL
+36 KTEITLQNAL

-95 LTDKYIMIVPEK
+95 LTDKYIMVVPEK

-401 SIGLSAGNDCNQ
+401 SIGLSAGNDRNQ

-494 ERYNSEKYYDVQYWP
+494 ERYDSEKYYDVQYWP

-834 VNTNLGPVKWNSN
+834 INTNLGPVKWNSN

>member
-36 KAEITLQNAL
+36 KTEITLQNAL

-401 SIGLSAGNDCNQ
+401 SIGLSAGNDRNQ

-473 NPLVALYLMPRGD
+473 NPLVALYLMSRGD

-494 ERYNSEKYYDVQYWP
+494 ERYDSEKYYDVQYWP

-834 VNTNLGPVKWNSN
+834 INTNLGSVKWNSS

>member
-1 MNLYLKTAKSTIIIC
+1 M
-16 CLFILQTTAFAQ
+16 
-28 SNIRITIK
+28 
-36 KAEITLQNAL
+36 
-46 VEVERQSKL
+46 
-55 SVAYNQSQLS
+55 
-65 GQRQLSLN
+65 N

-78 LESALKTILK
+78 LEAALKTILK

-107 KETNSQASKT
+107 KETKSQATKT
-117 VKGKIVDENG
+117 IKGKIVDEKG

-135 AVDGTTTGTITD
+135 AVDGTNTGTITD
-147 FDGNFSMSA
+147 LDGNFSMLA
-156 FANSTLKVSYIGYA
+156 LANSTLKVSYIGYA
-170 TQLVAVSDKEFY
+170 TQLIAVSEKEFY

-197 VTALGIKRETKSL
+197 VTALGIKREVKSL

-218 AADLTTVKDAS
+218 AADLTAVKDAS

-278 MSSMRSNQEKS
+278 MASMRSNQEKS

-379 GAKKN
+379 GAKKD

-401 SIGLSAGNDCNQ
+401 SLGLSAGNDRNQ

-509 YGNQGMAIENPYWI
+509 YGNQGFAIENPYWI

-544 KVFEWMNVV
+544 KIFDWMNVV
-553 GRMRIDNS
+553 GRMRVDNS
-561 NDTYE
+561 NDVYE
-566 RKISASSDQLFA
+566 RKIAASSDQLFA

-588 SGYKNTYGDVMAQI
+588 SGYKNTYGDAMAQI

-613 NVGASF
+613 NLGASF
-619 NHQMYEMTDYEGH
+619 NHQTYEMTNYEGH
-632 LATVPNFFSFNN
+632 LATVPNFF
-644 ISKNGANTKAEQAG
+644 
-658 YTDNNQAVF
+658 
-667 ATFQLGYKSWAYLD
+667 
-681 LTARNDWFST
+681 
-691 LANTDNEKSGF
+691 
-702 FYPSVGIS
+702 
-710 AVVSEI
+710 
-716 VDLSK
+716 
-721 VYISF
+721 
-726 LKVRA
+726 
-731 SYSEV
+731 
-736 GNPPMRQITVPTY
+736 
-749 AVKDGVVN
+749 
-757 TSSRLLNPD
+757 
-766 LKPERTKSVEV
+766 
-777 GMNLRMFQ
+777 
-785 NLLNIDFT
+785 
-793 YYNSNTFNQFINYT
+793 
-807 MPPSTGYSNYMLNGG
+807 
-822 KVNNWGI
+822 
-829 EARLG
+829 
-834 VNTNLGPVKWNSN
+834 
-847 LTFTMNRNKVIY
+847 
-859 LLPGGATNPIT
+859 
-870 GEPISITEIEPFNPQ
+870 
-885 GSYKMIVKEGGTL
+885 
-898 SDIYV
+898 
-903 TGLKRDYQGNV
+903 
-914 KVNPQTGSVE
+914 
-924 TDPNTWIK
+924 
-932 AGSTAPRFN
+932 
-941 WGWNNSFSWKGIN
+941 
-954 LSFLID
+954 
-960 ARIGGVG
+960 
-967 VSATQAKMDYYGTS
+967 
-981 KKSAIVRED
+981 
-990 GGVPVGGGRLTAEDY
+990 
-1005 YKVAGSGM
+1005 
-1013 TGALANY
+1013 
-1020 VYSMT
+1020 
-1025 NVRLREATLGY
+1025 
-1036 TFPTKWFGNQIQ
+1036 
-1048 NLTVSLIGKNLFMFH
+1048 LF
-1063 NKAPFDPEL
+1063 
-1072 SASTGTYYQGFDYF
+1072 
-1086 MQPSVRSIGFSVKFQ
+1086 
-1101 Y
+1101 

>member
-1 MNLYLKTAKSTIIIC
+1 M
-16 CLFILQTTAFAQ
+16 
-28 SNIRITIK
+28 
-36 KAEITLQNAL
+36 
-46 VEVERQSKL
+46 
-55 SVAYNQSQLS
+55 
-65 GQRQLSLN
+65 
-73 IVNQP
+73 
-78 LESALKTILK
+78 K
-88 GTGFSYK
+88 GTGFFYK

-107 KETNSQASKT
+107 KETKSQATKT
-117 VKGKIVDENG
+117 IKGKIVDEKG

-135 AVDGTTTGTITD
+135 AVDGTNTGTITD
-147 FDGNFSMSA
+147 LDGNFSMSA
-156 FANSTLKVSYIGYA
+156 LANSTLKVSYIGYA
-170 TQLVAVSDKEFY
+170 TQLIAVSEKEFY

-197 VTALGIKRETKSL
+197 VTALGIKREVKSL

-218 AADLTTVKDAS
+218 AADLTAVKDAS

-278 MSSMRSNQEKS
+278 MASMRSNQEKS

-379 GAKKN
+379 GAKKD

-401 SIGLSAGNDCNQ
+401 SLGLSAGNDRNQ

-509 YGNQGMAIENPYWI
+509 YGNQGFAIENPYWI

-544 KVFEWMNVV
+544 KIFDWMNVV
-553 GRMRIDNS
+553 GRMRVDNS
-561 NDTYE
+561 NDVYE
-566 RKISASSDQLFA
+566 RKIAASSDQLFA

-588 SGYKNTYGDVMAQI
+588 SGYKNTYGDAMAQI

-613 NVGASF
+613 NLGASF
-619 NHQMYEMTDYEGH
+619 NHQTYEMTNYEGH

-644 ISKNGANTKAEQAG
+644 ISKNGANTKAEQGG
-658 YTDNNQAVF
+658 YIDNNQAVF
-667 ATFQLGYKSWAYLD
+667 ATFQLGYMSWAYLD

-691 LANTDNEKSGF
+691 LANTDNERSGF
-702 FYPSVGIS
+702 FYPSVGVS

-721 VYISF
+721 AYISF

-736 GNPPMRQITVPTY
+736 GNPPMRQITMPTY
-749 AVKDGVVN
+749 TIKDGVVN

-793 YYNSNTFNQFINYT
+793 YYNSNTYNQFINYT

-834 VNTNLGPVKWNSN
+834 VNANL
-847 LTFTMNRNKVIY
+847 
-859 LLPGGATNPIT
+859 
-870 GEPISITEIEPFNPQ
+870 
-885 GSYKMIVKEGGTL
+885 
-898 SDIYV
+898 
-903 TGLKRDYQGNV
+903 
-914 KVNPQTGSVE
+914 
-924 TDPNTWIK
+924 
-932 AGSTAPRFN
+932 
-941 WGWNNSFSWKGIN
+941 
-954 LSFLID
+954 
-960 ARIGGVG
+960 
-967 VSATQAKMDYYGTS
+967 
-981 KKSAIVRED
+981 
-990 GGVPVGGGRLTAEDY
+990 
-1005 YKVAGSGM
+1005 
-1013 TGALANY
+1013 
-1020 VYSMT
+1020 
-1025 NVRLREATLGY
+1025 
-1036 TFPTKWFGNQIQ
+1036 
-1048 NLTVSLIGKNLFMFH
+1048 
-1063 NKAPFDPEL
+1063 
-1072 SASTGTYYQGFDYF
+1072 
-1086 MQPSVRSIGFSVKFQ
+1086 
-1101 Y
+1101 

>member
-16 CLFILQTTAFAQ
+16 YLFILQTAVFAQ

-36 KAEITLQNAL
+36 NAEITLQNAL
-46 VEVERQSKL
+46 IEVEKQSKL

-65 GQRQLSLN
+65 DKRQLSLN

-78 LESALKTILK
+78 LEAALKTILK

-107 KETNSQASKT
+107 KETKSQATKT
-117 VKGKIVDENG
+117 IKGKIVDEKG

-135 AVDGTTTGTITD
+135 AVDGTNTGTITD
-147 FDGNFSMSA
+147 LDGNFSMSA
-156 FANSTLKVSYIGYA
+156 LANSTLKVSYIGYA
-170 TQLVAVSDKEFY
+170 TQLIAVSEKEFY

-197 VTALGIKRETKSL
+197 VTALGIKREVKSL

-218 AADLTTVKDAS
+218 AADLTSVKDAS

-278 MSSMRSNQEKS
+278 MASMRSNQEKS

-379 GAKKN
+379 GAKKD

-401 SIGLSAGNDCNQ
+401 SLGLSAGNDRNQ

-509 YGNQGMAIENPYWI
+509 YGNQGFAIENPYWI

-544 KVFEWMNVV
+544 KIFDWMNVV
-553 GRMRIDNS
+553 GRMRVDNS
-561 NDTYE
+561 NDVYE
-566 RKISASSDQLFA
+566 RKIAASSDQLFA

-588 SGYKNTYGDVMAQI
+588 SGYKNTYGDAMAQI

-613 NVGASF
+613 NLGASF
-619 NHQMYEMTDYEGH
+619 NHQTYEMTNYEGH

-644 ISKNGANTKAEQAG
+644 IH
-658 YTDNNQAVF
+658 YC
-667 ATFQLGYKSWAYLD
+667 
-681 LTARNDWFST
+681 
-691 LANTDNEKSGF
+691 
-702 FYPSVGIS
+702 
-710 AVVSEI
+710 
-716 VDLSK
+716 
-721 VYISF
+721 
-726 LKVRA
+726 
-731 SYSEV
+731 
-736 GNPPMRQITVPTY
+736 
-749 AVKDGVVN
+749 
-757 TSSRLLNPD
+757 
-766 LKPERTKSVEV
+766 
-777 GMNLRMFQ
+777 
-785 NLLNIDFT
+785 
-793 YYNSNTFNQFINYT
+793 
-807 MPPSTGYSNYMLNGG
+807 
-822 KVNNWGI
+822 
-829 EARLG
+829 
-834 VNTNLGPVKWNSN
+834 
-847 LTFTMNRNKVIY
+847 
-859 LLPGGATNPIT
+859 PIK
-870 GEPISITEIEPFNPQ
+870 I
-885 GSYKMIVKEGGTL
+885 
-898 SDIYV
+898 
-903 TGLKRDYQGNV
+903 
-914 KVNPQTGSVE
+914 
-924 TDPNTWIK
+924 
-932 AGSTAPRFN
+932 
-941 WGWNNSFSWKGIN
+941 
-954 LSFLID
+954 
-960 ARIGGVG
+960 
-967 VSATQAKMDYYGTS
+967 
-981 KKSAIVRED
+981 
-990 GGVPVGGGRLTAEDY
+990 
-1005 YKVAGSGM
+1005 
-1013 TGALANY
+1013 
-1020 VYSMT
+1020 
-1025 NVRLREATLGY
+1025 
-1036 TFPTKWFGNQIQ
+1036 
-1048 NLTVSLIGKNLFMFH
+1048 
-1063 NKAPFDPEL
+1063 
-1072 SASTGTYYQGFDYF
+1072 
-1086 MQPSVRSIGFSVKFQ
+1086 
-1101 Y
+1101 

>member
-36 KAEITLQNAL
+36 KTEITLQNAL

-95 LTDKYIMIVPEK
+95 LTDKYIMVVPEK

-401 SIGLSAGNDCNQ
+401 SIGLSAGNDRNQ

-494 ERYNSEKYYDVQYWP
+494 ERYDSEKYYDVQYWP

-834 VNTNLGPVKWNSN
+834 INTNLGPVKWNSN

-990 GGVPVGGGRLTAEDY
+990 GGVPVGGGRLTQKTII
-1005 YKVAGSGM
+1005 KVAGSGM

>member
-36 KAEITLQNAL
+36 KTEITLQNAL

-95 LTDKYIMIVPEK
+95 LTDKYIMVVPEK

-401 SIGLSAGNDCNQ
+401 SIGLSAGNDRNQ

-494 ERYNSEKYYDVQYWP
+494 ERYDSEKYYDVQYWP

-834 VNTNLGPVKWNSN
+834 INTNLGPVKWNSN

>member
-16 CLFILQTTAFAQ
+16 YLFILQTAVFAQ

-36 KAEITLQNAL
+36 NAEITLQNAL
-46 VEVERQSKL
+46 IEVEKQSKL

-65 GQRQLSLN
+65 DKRQLSLN

-78 LESALKTILK
+78 LEAALKTILK
-88 GTGFSYK
+88 GTGFFYK

-107 KETNSQASKT
+107 KETKSQATKT
-117 VKGKIVDENG
+117 IKGKIVDEKG

-135 AVDGTTTGTITD
+135 AVDGTNTGTITD
-147 FDGNFSMSA
+147 LDGNFSMSA
-156 FANSTLKVSYIGYA
+156 LANSTLKVSYIGYA
-170 TQLVAVSDKEFY
+170 TQLIAVSEKEFY

-197 VTALGIKRETKSL
+197 VTALGIKREVKSL

-218 AADLTTVKDAS
+218 AADLTAVKDAS

-278 MSSMRSNQEKS
+278 MASMRSNQEKS

-379 GAKKN
+379 GAKKD

-401 SIGLSAGNDCNQ
+401 SLGLSAGNDRNQ

-509 YGNQGMAIENPYWI
+509 YGNQGFAIENPYWI

-544 KVFEWMNVV
+544 KIFDWMNVV
-553 GRMRIDNS
+553 GRMRVDNS
-561 NDTYE
+561 NDVYE
-566 RKISASSDQLFA
+566 RKIAASSDQLFA

-588 SGYKNTYGDVMAQI
+588 SGYKNTYGDAMAQI

-613 NVGASF
+613 NLGASF
-619 NHQMYEMTDYEGH
+619 NHQTYEMTNYEGH

-644 ISKNGANTKAEQAG
+644 ISKNGANTKAEQGG
-658 YTDNNQAVF
+658 YIENKFN
-667 ATFQLGYKSWAYLD
+667 
-681 LTARNDWFST
+681 
-691 LANTDNEKSGF
+691 
-702 FYPSVGIS
+702 
-710 AVVSEI
+710 
-716 VDLSK
+716 LSK
-721 VYISF
+721 IVYI
-726 LKVRA
+726 
-731 SYSEV
+731 
-736 GNPPMRQITVPTY
+736 
-749 AVKDGVVN
+749 
-757 TSSRLLNPD
+757 
-766 LKPERTKSVEV
+766 
-777 GMNLRMFQ
+777 
-785 NLLNIDFT
+785 
-793 YYNSNTFNQFINYT
+793 
-807 MPPSTGYSNYMLNGG
+807 
-822 KVNNWGI
+822 
-829 EARLG
+829 
-834 VNTNLGPVKWNSN
+834 
-847 LTFTMNRNKVIY
+847 
-859 LLPGGATNPIT
+859 
-870 GEPISITEIEPFNPQ
+870 
-885 GSYKMIVKEGGTL
+885 MI
-898 SDIYV
+898 
-903 TGLKRDYQGNV
+903 
-914 KVNPQTGSVE
+914 
-924 TDPNTWIK
+924 
-932 AGSTAPRFN
+932 
-941 WGWNNSFSWKGIN
+941 
-954 LSFLID
+954 
-960 ARIGGVG
+960 
-967 VSATQAKMDYYGTS
+967 
-981 KKSAIVRED
+981 
-990 GGVPVGGGRLTAEDY
+990 
-1005 YKVAGSGM
+1005 
-1013 TGALANY
+1013 
-1020 VYSMT
+1020 
-1025 NVRLREATLGY
+1025 
-1036 TFPTKWFGNQIQ
+1036 
-1048 NLTVSLIGKNLFMFH
+1048 
-1063 NKAPFDPEL
+1063 
-1072 SASTGTYYQGFDYF
+1072 
-1086 MQPSVRSIGFSVKFQ
+1086 
-1101 Y
+1101 